1 MMESLD
7 VSFDDG
13 KCPGLDTIEEAAKN
27 ALKFENLSFDC
38 DYKEDKEMPKVQDQE
53 ASENEPLNL
62 LRN

>member
-1 MMESLD
+1 MMASALD
-7 VSFDDG
+7 WIQL
-13 KCPGLDTIEEAAKN
+13 KKLQKN

-62 LRN
+62 LRNSLEFSSTD